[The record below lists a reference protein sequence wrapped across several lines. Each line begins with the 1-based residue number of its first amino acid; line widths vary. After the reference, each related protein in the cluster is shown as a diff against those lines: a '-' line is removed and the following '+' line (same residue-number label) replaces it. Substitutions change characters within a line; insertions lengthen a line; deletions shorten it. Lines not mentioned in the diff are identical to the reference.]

1 MPSPP
6 SFIRNVHA
14 SARVNLETRPLPL
27 GSKCEFLKGTGM
39 SSVGPTVCKLDSLV
53 VRQVVP
59 NLI

>member
-6 SFIRNVHA
+6 SFIRNVQA

-27 GSKCEFLKGTGM
+27 GSKCESLKGTGM